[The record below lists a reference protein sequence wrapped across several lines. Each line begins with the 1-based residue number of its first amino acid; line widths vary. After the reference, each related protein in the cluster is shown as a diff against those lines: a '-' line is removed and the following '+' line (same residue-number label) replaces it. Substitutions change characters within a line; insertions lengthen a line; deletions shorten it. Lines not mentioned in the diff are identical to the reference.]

1 VRTHGNGKA
10 RQWEGAAIGRH
21 GNGQA
26 HRERAVRR
34 AGWKAVGRQHSG
46 TGDTFEGMPH
56 IAGFR
61 GVVPDPS
68 KAAEVL
74 GAPIDIA
81 KGLAAGTL
89 ARDGGRAVYRYHQT
103 FAGPGRT
110 FTRKSFACAV
120 RLSPYTEGM
129 IRPHETTTKA
139 DREAALARI
148 RANRAHMDP
157 VLFGVRDNASE
168 VDRLFRKVEGAR
180 PTLELTTPDG
190 TQHKLWR
197 VQDAEVIGKLRNYF
211 TQLKLHLL
219 EGHASY
225 EAMLAYHDEL
235 EAKSPLAMYA
245 SANYALG
252 FIVPFSDA
260 GIVTASRHRIVT
272 GSTATREQALAGA
285 SKHFIVDKLA
295 GAAGDVN
302 KLLAALGESVAH
314 QPAFVAVFA
323 GEPDAYKL
331 TLSPEVSP
339 VAEGVNIHRALQ
351 KYDPVVVQSMFVDR
365 HLPGAQ
371 VSTETDAGRALAS
384 LKAGASVALLV
395 RPLSLEQIAH
405 VDELAQQLPP
415 HSTAFHPALVSG
427 LVNLIID
434 PDEDLA

>member
-1 VRTHGNGKA
+1 
-10 RQWEGAAIGRH
+10 
-21 GNGQA
+21 
-26 HRERAVRR
+26 
-34 AGWKAVGRQHSG
+34 
-46 TGDTFEGMPH
+46 MPH

-61 GVVPDPS
+61 GVLPEPS
-68 KAAEVL
+68 KVAEVL
-74 GAPIDIA
+74 GAPVDIT

-89 ARDGGRAVYRYHQT
+89 VRDGGRAVYRYHQT
-103 FAGPGRT
+103 FAGPGRA

-120 RLSPYTEGM
+120 RSSPYAEGM
-129 IRPHETTTKA
+129 IRPHEETKPA

-148 RANRAHMDP
+148 RAHRAHVDP
-157 VLFGVRDNASE
+157 VLFGVRDNAGE
-168 VDRLFRKVEGAR
+168 VDRAFRKVEAAR

-211 TQLKLHLL
+211 TPLKLHLL

-235 EAKSPLAMYA
+235 EARAPLAMYA
-245 SANYALG
+245 SPNYVLG

-260 GIVTASRHRIVT
+260 GIVTASRHRIIKGATV
-272 GSTATREQALAGA
+272 TREQALAGA
-285 SKHFIVDKLA
+285 SKHFIVDKIA

-314 QPAFVAVFA
+314 QPAFIAVFA
-323 GEPDAYKL
+323 GEGDAYKL

-339 VAEGVNIHRALQ
+339 VAEGVSIHRALQ
-351 KYDPVVVQSMFVDR
+351 KYDPVVVQSMFVER

-371 VSTETDAGRALAS
+371 VTTETDAGRALAA

-395 RPLSLEQIAH
+395 RPLSLAQIAH
-405 VDELAQQLPP
+405 VDELAQLLPP
-415 HSTAFHPALVSG
+415 HSTALYPALATG
-427 LVNLIID
+427 LASLVID